1 MNEIVSDFHGDSL
14 NQQDD
19 SHAVICVSA
28 WKNSETR
35 LSRLSGSYCRV
46 ALPAQGFA
54 LHTWRMRTV
63 KQGRLMDSL
72 QRSRANLYAVPLMH
86 DRSHAASAPIVKK
99 LEL

>member
-63 KQGRLMDSL
+63 KQGRLMT
-72 QRSRANLYAVPLMH
+72 RCNV
-86 DRSHAASAPIVKK
+86 AAQTSMPYRLCTTAPMRRRPQ
-99 LEL
+99 L